1 MSSGNRRSKYKLF
14 ISHSWSYSDEYK
26 RMESLLEDASYFD
39 FENYSVPQKDAI
51 EGSVDYKLK
60 HHQIKPASVVIV
72 LAGIY
77 SSHSE
82 MIKKEVRMAEDLDK
96 PILGVEPYGSERT
109 SKYVR
114 NKADEVVGWNTKSVV
129 DAIRDLSP

>member
-1 MSSGNRRSKYKLF
+1 
-14 ISHSWSYSDEYK
+14 
-26 RMESLLEDASYFD
+26 MENLLEDASYFD
-39 FENYSVPQKDAI
+39 FENYSVPKKDAI
-51 EGSVDYKLK
+51 DGNVDHKLK

-114 NKADEVVGWNTKSVV
+114 DHADEVVGWSRKSVV
-129 DAIRDLSP
+129 DTIRDLSPS